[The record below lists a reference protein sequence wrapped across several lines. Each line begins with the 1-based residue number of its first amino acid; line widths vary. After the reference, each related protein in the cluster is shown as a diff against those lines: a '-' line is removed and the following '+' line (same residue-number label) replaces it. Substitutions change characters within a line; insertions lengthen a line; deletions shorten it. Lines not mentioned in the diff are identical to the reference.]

1 MRLQQY
7 LMLVVAAAVTQSVS
21 AFDPFV
27 VKDIRIEGIQRTE
40 AGTIFSYMP
49 VKVGETMTDEKAA
62 QAIRSLYATG
72 FFKDVS
78 LEVDNGVLIVNV
90 QERPSVAQIDIIGAK
105 EFSKEDLLKGL
116 RSIGLADGRIFD
128 RGLLE
133 KAEQELK
140 RQYIS
145 RGKYSAQITTT
156 ATPLERNRVAVR
168 FDIVE
173 GEVAKIRQIS
183 IIGNRVFSEKD
194 LLGQFKLRTPGLLT
208 WFSKDDQ
215 YSKQKLAADLE
226 SLRSY
231 YLDRGYLE
239 FNVDSTQ
246 ISITPDKKDVYITI
260 GISEGAQYTVSSVK
274 LAGETL
280 IPEKEALSLVKIK
293 PGEVFSRSK
302 LTESTKLLGDRLGND
317 GYAFANVNAVPEL
330 HKDTRKVDF
339 TFFVDPGR
347 RVYVRR
353 INVTGNTR
361 TRDEVIRREMRQL
374 EGGWYSAG
382 RIQNSKQRI
391 DRLGYFSDVNVETP
405 SVPGTTDQVDVNVN
419 VTEKPTGSVLL
430 GAGFGSEGVVLSGG
444 VTQQNVFGSGNHIGV
459 QLNSSKINTVY
470 SLSFTQP
477 YWTVDGV
484 SRGFDVYHRKSNP
497 AALGLGLYET
507 STTGGQARLGI
518 PFTDIDTVTLGLGYE
533 STDITAFDGAPFQIT
548 NYVNTFG
555 NYNTAFLGTVGWGR
569 DTRDSAIY
577 PTSGAI
583 SRGNI
588 ETGLP
593 GGTLRFY
600 KIGGEHKRYFPLNRI
615 FTLYFNGE
623 IGYGHGYGGKPLP
636 FFRNY
641 YTGGPTSVRGFYPA
655 NVGPKDINGDPT
667 GGERK
672 LVTNLELLFPMP
684 GMVNDKS
691 VRLSAFVDGGI
702 IGSNYDLGQ
711 ARTSAGLAVLYVSP
725 FGPLKMS
732 IAQPIKSQD
741 GDKLQR
747 VQFQFGQQF

>member
-7 LMLVVAAAVTQSVS
+7 LMLVVTAALASGAQ

-62 QAIRSLYATG
+62 QAIRALYATG

-78 LEVDNGVLIVNV
+78 LEVDNGVLIVNI
-90 QERPSVAQIDIIGAK
+90 QERPSVAQIDIVGAK

-116 RSIGLADGRIFD
+116 RGIGLADGRIFD
-128 RGLLE
+128 RGLLD
-133 KAEQELK
+133 KSEQELK

-183 IIGNRVFSEKD
+183 VIGNKVFTEKE
-194 LLGQFKLRTPGLLT
+194 LLSQFKLRTPGLLT

-246 ISITPDKKDVYITI
+246 ISITPDKKDVYITV
-260 GISEGAQYTVSSVK
+260 GISEGVQYTVADVK
-274 LAGETL
+274 LAGEILMPEADARKL
-280 IPEKEALSLVKIK
+280 IKIK
-293 PGEVFSRSK
+293 TGDVFSRSK
-302 LTESTKLLGDRLGND
+302 LTESTKALSDRIGND

-330 HKDTRKVDF
+330 EKEKRKVNF

-374 EGGWYSAG
+374 EGGWYSASK
-382 RIQNSKQRI
+382 IQASKQRV
-391 DRLGYFSDVNVETP
+391 DRLGYFADVGVETP
-405 SVPGTTDQVDVNVN
+405 SVPGTTDQVDLNIN

-459 QLNSSKINTVY
+459 QINSSKINTVY

-484 SRGFDVYHRKSNP
+484 SRGFDIYHRKSNP

-507 STTGGQARLGI
+507 STSGVQARLGI
-518 PFTDIDTVTLGLGYE
+518 PFTDIDTVTMGLGYE
-533 STDITAFDGAPFQIT
+533 DTSITAFEGAPFRII

-555 NYNTAFLGTVGWGR
+555 TNNTAVLGTVGWGR

-577 PTSGAI
+577 PTRGATT
-583 SRGNI
+583 RANA

-600 KIGGEHKRYFPLNRI
+600 KLTADHKRYFPL
-615 FTLYFNGE
+615 T
-623 IGYGHGYGGKPLP
+623 
-636 FFRNY
+636 RN
-641 YTGGPTSVRGFYPA
+641 
-655 NVGPKDINGDPT
+655 I
-667 GGERK
+667 
-672 LVTNLELLFPMP
+672 
-684 GMVNDKS
+684 
-691 VRLSAFVDGGI
+691 
-702 IGSNYDLGQ
+702 
-711 ARTSAGLAVLYVSP
+711 VLY
-725 FGPLKMS
+725 GN
-732 IAQPIKSQD
+732 
-741 GDKLQR
+741 G
-747 VQFQFGQQF
+747 

>member
-1 MRLQQY
+1 MRYYQFV
-7 LMLVVAAAVTQSVS
+7 MLVVAAVAAFGAH

-49 VKVGETMTDEKAA
+49 VKVGETMTDDKAA
-62 QAIRSLYATG
+62 QAIRALYATG

-78 LEVDNGVLIVNV
+78 LEVDNGVLMVIV
-90 QERPSVAQIDIIGAK
+90 QERPSVAQIEIIGAK
-105 EFSKEDLLKGL
+105 EFSKEDLMKGL

-128 RGLLE
+128 RGLLD
-133 KAEQELK
+133 KSEQELK
-140 RQYIS
+140 RQYVS

-183 IIGNRVFSEKD
+183 IIGNQVFKEKE
-194 LLGQFKLRTPGLLT
+194 LVGLFKLRTPGLLT
-208 WFSKDDQ
+208 WFTKDDQ

-226 SLRSY
+226 TLRSH

-239 FNVDSTQ
+239 FNADSTQ

-260 GISEGAQYTVSSVK
+260 GISEGPQYTVSEVK
-274 LAGETL
+274 LAGEIL
-280 IPEKEALSLVKIK
+280 IPEKEARGLIKIK
-293 PGEVFSRSK
+293 SGEVFSRSK
-302 LTESTKLLGDRLGND
+302 LTESTKLLSDRIGND

-330 HKDTRKVDF
+330 DKEKRKVNF

-353 INVTGNTR
+353 INLTGNTR
-361 TRDEVIRREMRQL
+361 TRDEVLRREMRQL
-374 EGGWYSAG
+374 EGGWYSADK
-382 RIQNSKQRI
+382 ITKSKQRI

-405 SVPGTTDQVDVNVN
+405 SVPGTTDQVDLNVN
-419 VTEKPTGSVLL
+419 VTEKPTGNVMF

-444 VTQQNVFGSGNHIGV
+444 ITQQNVFGTGNHLGV
-459 QLNSSKINTVY
+459 QVNSSKLNTVY

-484 SRGFDVYHRKSNP
+484 SRGFDIYHRKSNP
-497 AALGLGLYET
+497 SALGLGLYET
-507 STTGGQARLGI
+507 TTNGGQARIGI
-518 PFTDIDTVTLGLGYE
+518 PFTDLDTVTLGLGYE
-533 STDITAFDGAPFQIT
+533 DTTILAFDGAPLRISS
-548 NYVNTFG
+548 YVSTFG
-555 NYNTAFLGTVGWGR
+555 ESNTAVLGTAGWGR

-583 SRGNI
+583 TRANV

-600 KIGGEHKRYFPLNRI
+600 KLSAEHKRYFPLTRD
-615 FTLYFNGE
+615 FTLYVNGQV
-623 IGYGHGYGGKPLP
+623 GYGGGYAGKPLP

-655 NVGPKDINGDPT
+655 NIGPKDINGDPT
-667 GGERK
+667 GGSRM
-672 LVTNLELLFPMP
+672 LVGNLEVLFPFP
-684 GMVNDKS
+684 GMQNDKS
-691 VRLSAFVDGGI
+691 MRVSAFVDAGTVGDTYAV
-702 IGSNYDLGQ
+702 GDVRS
-711 ARTSAGLAVLYVSP
+711 SAGLAVLYVSP
-725 FGPLKMS
+725 FGPLKIS
-732 IAQPIKSQD
+732 FAQPLKSKVED
-741 GDKLQR
+741 RTQR
-747 VQFQFGQQF
+747 VQFQFGQAF

>member
-1 MRLQQY
+1 MRFYQY
-7 LMLVVAAAVTQSVS
+7 VVVVLAAAVTYS
-21 AFDPFV
+21 AYAFEPFV

-90 QERPSVAQIDIIGAK
+90 QERPSLAQIDIVGAK

-128 RGLLE
+128 RGLLD

-156 ATPLERNRVAVR
+156 STPLERNRVAVR

-183 IIGNRVFSEKD
+183 IIGNHVFTEKE
-194 LLGQFKLRTPGLLT
+194 LLKQFKLRTPGLLT

-246 ISITPDKKDVYITI
+246 ISITPDKKDVYITV
-260 GISEGAQYTVSSVK
+260 GVSEGAQYTVADVK

-280 IPEKEALSLVKIK
+280 IPEAEARKLIKIK
-293 PGEVFSRSK
+293 AGDVFSRSK
-302 LTESTKLLGDRLGND
+302 LTESTKAMSDRIGND

-330 HKDTRKVDF
+330 DKEKRKVNF

-374 EGGWYSAG
+374 EGGWYSASK
-382 RIQNSKQRI
+382 IQASKQRV
-391 DRLGYFSDVNVETP
+391 DRLGYFADVNVETP
-405 SVPGTTDQVDVNVN
+405 SVPGTTDQVDLNVN
-419 VTEKPTGSVLL
+419 VTEKPTGNILF

-484 SRGFDVYHRKSNP
+484 SRGFDIYHRKTDPSS
-497 AALGLGLYET
+497 LGLGLYQT
-507 STTGGQARLGI
+507 STTGGQVRLGI
-518 PFTDIDTVTLGLGYE
+518 PFTDIDTVTVGLGYE
-533 STDITAFDGAPFQIT
+533 DTNITAFDGAPVQIS

-555 NYNTAFLGTVGWGR
+555 NSNTAFLGTVGWGR

-577 PTSGAI
+577 PTAGAI
-583 SRGNI
+583 TRANLES
-588 ETGLP
+588 GLP

-600 KIGGEHKRYFPLNRI
+600 KVGGEHKRYIPLTQT
-615 FTLYFNGE
+615 FVFYMNGE
-623 IGYGHGYGGKPLP
+623 VGYGAGYGGKPLP

-641 YTGGPTSVRGFYPA
+641 YAGGPTSVRGFYPA
-655 NVGPKDINGDPT
+655 NIGPKDINGDPT

-672 LVTNLELLFPMP
+672 LVGNLELLFPVP
-684 GMVNDKS
+684 GMPNDKS
-691 VRLSAFVDGGI
+691 IRISTFLDGGI
-702 IGSNYDLGQ
+702 IGNSYAFGE
-711 ARTSAGLAVLYVSP
+711 ARTSVGFAVSYVSP

-732 IAQPIKSQD
+732 FAQPIKSQD
-741 GDKLQR
+741 GDKLQK